1 MSPVPKDVVVDEK
14 AVRSRFDERQTIS
27 IAGHMPIELTPSFEQ
42 MDVYRLSEQP
52 SGLSA
57 DTFWPSDSFEL
68 RIPHSEAMVRGH

>member
-1 MSPVPKDVVVDEK
+1 
-14 AVRSRFDERQTIS
+14 
-27 IAGHMPIELTPSFEQ
+27 MPIELTPSFEQ